1 MKKTALITGITGQ
14 DGSYLA
20 EFLLNKDYNVHGMV
34 RRVAAEDESHRY
46 WRLRHIKNRIKIH
59 AGSLE
64 SYASIINII
73 TKIKPNEIYHLGAQ
87 SYIDYAFKDEF
98 STINTNINGTHFLL
112 SAIKEFSP
120 KTKFYFAGSSEMFG
134 KVRQVPQTEKT
145 PFYPRSVYGISKV
158 AGFDLTRNYREA
170 YKLFC
175 CSGILF
181 NHESPRRGFE
191 FVTRKITHSV
201 ARIKFGLQKDLKL
214 GNIDAKRDWG
224 HAKDYVEAMWLM
236 LNQKK
241 PDDYVISTGKH
252 YSVKDF
258 TKLAF
263 ELVDLD
269 FKKYLKIEKNLYR
282 PSEVESLL
290 GNCNKAKKNL
300 KWKPKYDFK
309 RLVKDMVQADLEFVE
324 KEVTKFQIV
333 KKILRNFFKSKA
345 DFKKTKYINE
355 ILPKI
360 VEFGKALEL
369 NKTISF
375 LHYGHLGDIINSL
388 PVIKEISKHKKCNLY
403 IQKDKPIPDHVI
415 SKDHP
420 FGSVYLTKNFISKM
434 LPLLRNQKYLEKVE
448 IYENQEITIDLNFF
462 RELPINFNIDSVRWY
477 SHLTGCFPDLSIKYL
492 EVNAYQKFK
501 DYIVIMR
508 SLRRQNQLIDYSFLS
523 SYKNIVFVGL
533 KNEFYNQKIKSI
545 I

>member
-1 MKKTALITGITGQ
+1 MKKIALITGITGQ

-20 EFLLNKDYNVHGMV
+20 EFLLKKGYSVHGLV
-34 RRVAAEDESHRY
+34 RRVAAEDKSHRF
-46 WRLRHIKNRIKIH
+46 WRLKSFINKLEIH

-73 TKIKPNEIYHLGAQ
+73 TKIKPHEIYHLGAQ

-134 KVRQVPQTEKT
+134 KVREIPQTEKT

-170 YKLFC
+170 YNLYC

-191 FVTRKITHSV
+191 FVTRKITHAV

-214 GNIDAKRDWG
+214 GNMDAKRDWG

-236 LNQKK
+236 LNKKK

-252 YSVKDF
+252 YTVRDF
-258 TKLAF
+258 AKLAF

-269 FKKYLKIEKNLYR
+269 YKKYVKIEKNLYR

-290 GNCNKAKKNL
+290 GNCKKAKREL
-300 KWKPKYDFK
+300 KWRPKYDFK
-309 RLVKDMVQADLEFVE
+309 KLVEDMVKTDLEF
-324 KEVTKFQIV
+324 
-333 KKILRNFFKSKA
+333 S
-345 DFKKTKYINE
+345 
-355 ILPKI
+355 
-360 VEFGKALEL
+360 
-369 NKTISF
+369 
-375 LHYGHLGDIINSL
+375 
-388 PVIKEISKHKKCNLY
+388 
-403 IQKDKPIPDHVI
+403 
-415 SKDHP
+415 
-420 FGSVYLTKNFISKM
+420 
-434 LPLLRNQKYLEKVE
+434 
-448 IYENQEITIDLNFF
+448 
-462 RELPINFNIDSVRWY
+462 
-477 SHLTGCFPDLSIKYL
+477 
-492 EVNAYQKFK
+492 
-501 DYIVIMR
+501 
-508 SLRRQNQLIDYSFLS
+508 
-523 SYKNIVFVGL
+523 
-533 KNEFYNQKIKSI
+533 
-545 I
+545 